1 MARSSVY
8 LYGYYGQGNL
18 GDDLLLQASVAMIRS
33 VRPHAGIL
41 VHCRDPARLPPLRD
55 AAATPA
61 PAAAVL
67 ADSSLSRVQRLMRH
81 FAMLRR
87 AFAQCDAL
95 VFGGGTVLQE
105 SRSPVSILIIA
116 AMVELARRQGLRVI
130 LIGAGLGEPRSAP
143 GRMAMA
149 RILRQAD
156 IACLRD
162 SRSFA
167 IAQGLAPEARL
178 AETSDLVFSLSGEAD
193 FSAPRPGD
201 ALALSIQ
208 PSITGRDD
216 STGEK
221 ARTLLAD
228 LAGRAVRSGRR
239 VKLLV
244 FETKQDAGEGVDDRA
259 AWQALLGPLLDDPA
273 SGVTLASAD
282 ADAPM
287 RLYDG
292 ASLHAGMRFHGHVLA
307 ALAGLPFV
315 GLSHDVKIAE
325 ICRAF
330 AMPCRDVGDA
340 CRDDVWAAIGTAA
353 DSPVSPAVMG
363 ELHALASRNRDRL
376 AAAWA

>member
-1 MARSSVY
+1 MTRSSVY

-33 VRPHAGIL
+33 IRPPVTIL
-41 VHCRDPARLPPLRD
+41 VHCRDPARLPPLHD
-55 AAATPA
+55 PAASPV

-67 ADSSLSRVQRLMRH
+67 ADRSLPRVQRLIRH
-81 FAMLRR
+81 FAMLRI

-105 SRSPVSILIIA
+105 SRSPVSILLIA

-143 GRMAMA
+143 GRMAMT
-149 RILRQAD
+149 RILRHAD

-162 SRSFA
+162 SRSLA
-167 IAQGLAPEARL
+167 IARGLAPGARL
-178 AETSDLVFSLSGEAD
+178 AETSDLVFSLAGEAD

-208 PSITGRDD
+208 PSITGRNDA
-216 STGEK
+216 TGEK
-221 ARTLLAD
+221 ARRLLAD
-228 LAGRAVRSGRR
+228 LAGRAVRSGKR

-244 FETKQDAGEGVDDRA
+244 FETKMADDEGVDDRA
-259 AWQALLGPLLDDPA
+259 AWRALVGPLLDDPA
-273 SGVTLASAD
+273 SGVTLATAD

-292 ASLHAGMRFHGHVLA
+292 VSLHAGMRFHGHVLA

-330 AMPCRDVGDA
+330 AMPCHDVGEA
-340 CRDDVWAAIGTAA
+340 SQNDVWAALAA
-353 DSPVSPAVMG
+353 AAGSAVSPAVMG
-363 ELHALASRNRDRL
+363 ELRALASRNRDSL
-376 AAAWA
+376 AAGLA